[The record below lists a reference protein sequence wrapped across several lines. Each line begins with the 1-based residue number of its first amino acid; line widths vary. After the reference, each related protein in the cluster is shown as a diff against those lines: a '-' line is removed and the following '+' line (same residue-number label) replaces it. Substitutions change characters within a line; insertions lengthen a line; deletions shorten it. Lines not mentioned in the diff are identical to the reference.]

1 MFQASLWAECLSLPV
16 RPSFLEHAL
25 RSSAHQEDTSFHQ
38 SISSGDAWHW
48 EECPSPHIHPQ
59 TLLPWILWWPTTDD
73 LQKCS
78 QFQRSPI
85 LECLQKQ
92 TLYKVEVGPR
102 RAAGK
107 KPGASGSLLA
117 RTKVTNDSRWR
128 EGWPL
133 SSGPPRT
140 HSFLQGSRSQSWL
153 HTSVTWGG
161 GGAARRMLTP
171 EPPAQRPR
179 GEDSGA
185 RCIQKSSQGNLSS
198 IQDWEPLM

>member
-1 MFQASLWAECLSLPV
+1 M
-16 RPSFLEHAL
+16 
-25 RSSAHQEDTSFHQ
+25 
-38 SISSGDAWHW
+38 
-48 EECPSPHIHPQ
+48 
-59 TLLPWILWWPTTDD
+59 LWWPTIDD

-85 LECLQKQ
+85 LECLKIQ

-133 SSGPPRT
+133 SSGAPRA

-161 GGAARRMLTP
+161 GARLKECWHLSPLPSDPGGRTAGLGAFRKA
-171 EPPAQRPR
+171 PR
-179 GEDSGA
+179 GMYVAFRIGSHWCSPRLVTEMGN
-185 RCIQKSSQGNLSS
+185 QGSNVGGTLC
-198 IQDWEPLM
+198 QA